1 MNPDRNT
8 ATRWSVL
15 TAAPH
20 RLAFLC
26 GFTSLLLAS
35 AWWACHLLARYGL
48 APAAA
53 LDIELAPIWA
63 HSFLMLFTVFPTF
76 FLGFLYTTYPRWMN
90 GPLVSRRAYVATPLL
105 LAGATFAWLV
115 GVHCG
120 LAWQLSAV
128 ALALAGLVVA
138 LVALLRVL
146 IDAPQV
152 VSHAIVT
159 SAAFAIG
166 VVSLAGFGYGLW
178 SANDFAL
185 HFAVRAALW
194 GFLLPV
200 FFAVCH
206 RMVPFFSQN
215 VVPGYVAWRPT
226 WVLVAVVGLAW
237 LRLLL
242 GTAGVLDALAVVD
255 AALFVLTAACAAR
268 WTSFARARQPAALD
282 TVRGLRLAAGRDAA
296 ADDPRRELHAERR
309 MGARPRTDPR
319 ARHRLLRR
327 HAGGDGHARH
337 DGPFGARA
345 EDGPRD
351 ARLLLRHSG
360 CRRNTRR
367 QRDRDGTRRDAVAA
381 ARQRGDVARRPSGSG
396 PRRNGPIYL
405 APRSD
410 GKAGMT
416 EYYLLLR
423 HAHIGCAILTIA
435 LFVLRGGLML
445 ADSPWQRIVV
455 LRYLP
460 HVIDTVLLTTALMLT
475 TVIHQYPFSTGWVT
489 MKVVLL
495 VVYIVLGSIALKR
508 GRTKRI
514 RTAALVAALLTIG
527 FLVTVA
533 RTHHPLG
540 VFAGG

>member
-8 ATRWSVL
+8 ATRWRVL

-26 GFTSLLLAS
+26 GFASLLLAS
-35 AWWACHLLARYGL
+35 AWWACHLLARYRL
-48 APAAA
+48 APVAA
-53 LDIELAPIWA
+53 LDMQLAPIWA

-105 LAGATFAWLV
+105 LTSATLAWLV
-115 GVHCG
+115 GVHGG
-120 LAWQLSAV
+120 LAWQLSGV
-128 ALALAGLVVA
+128 VLALIGLTAA

-146 IDAPQV
+146 IDAQQV

-159 SAAFAIG
+159 SAAFAVG

-255 AALFVLTAACAAR
+255 AALFLLTAACAVR
-268 WTSFARARQPAALD
+268 WTSFG
-282 TVRGLRLAAGRDAA
+282 VRGNPLLWTLYAGFVWLPIAMLLQTIRDASFTLSGEWALGRAPIHALGIGFFGGMLVAMVTRVTMGHSGRALGMDRVTLGCFLGIQA
-296 ADDPRRELHAERR
+296 AAV
-309 MGARPRTDPR
+309 ARVGSEIATAPP
-319 ARHRLLRR
+319 AMQW
-327 HAGGDGHARH
+327 
-337 DGPFGARA
+337 
-345 EDGPRD
+345 
-351 ARLLLRHSG
+351 LLLGS
-360 CRRNTRR
+360 
-367 QRDRDGTRRDAVAA
+367 VAA
-381 ARQRGDVARRPSGSG
+381 WLVAFGVWAA
-396 PRRNGPIYL
+396 RNGPIYL
-405 APRSD
+405 ARRSD
-410 GKAGMT
+410 GKPG
-416 EYYLLLR
+416 
-423 HAHIGCAILTIA
+423 
-435 LFVLRGGLML
+435 
-445 ADSPWQRIVV
+445 
-455 LRYLP
+455 
-460 HVIDTVLLTTALMLT
+460 
-475 TVIHQYPFSTGWVT
+475 
-489 MKVVLL
+489 
-495 VVYIVLGSIALKR
+495 
-508 GRTKRI
+508 
-514 RTAALVAALLTIG
+514 
-527 FLVTVA
+527 
-533 RTHHPLG
+533 
-540 VFAGG
+540 